1 MRNGKGSF
9 SIIVKN
15 VKSDL
20 DGDYKDQDRNIK
32 KNLSFVVVNY
42 ATYPPILSF

>member
-1 MRNGKGSF
+1 MRNGKGSS

-32 KNLSFVVVNY
+32 NLSFVVVNY